1 MEKSIPSVYNS
12 HTMHIVNKKATHDYT
27 ILERFES
34 GIQLTGA
41 EVKSLK
47 GGHATLD
54 GSFVR
59 IIGSEAYLVNAQIFP
74 FIYARPEGYDPRRT
88 RKLLMHKREL
98 LSLKGK
104 TDGANLTL
112 IPTAWYTKGP
122 LVKLEIALARGKKQ
136 YEKREAKRRKD
147 ERRELEREFR
157 GKVK

>member
-1 MEKSIPSVYNS
+1 MNIA
-12 HTMHIVNKKATHDYT
+12 NKKAFHDYT
-27 ILERFES
+27 ILERIES

-47 GGHATLD
+47 GGHAKLD

-88 RKLLMHKREL
+88 RKLLMHKKEL
-98 LSLKGK
+98 LSLKSRIE
-104 TDGANLTL
+104 GANLTL
-112 IPTAWYTKGP
+112 IPVSWYTKGP
-122 LVKLEIALARGKKQ
+122 LVKLEIGLAKGKKQ
-136 YEKREAKRRKD
+136 YEKREAKRREDQK
-147 ERRELEREFR
+147 RELEREFR